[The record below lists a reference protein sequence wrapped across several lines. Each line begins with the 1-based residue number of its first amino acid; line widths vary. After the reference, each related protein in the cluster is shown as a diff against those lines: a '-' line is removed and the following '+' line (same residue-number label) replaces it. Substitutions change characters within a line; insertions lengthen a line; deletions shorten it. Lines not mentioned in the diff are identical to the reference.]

1 MHTAIWKYRVIFM
14 HEKLYIFLGVDIS
27 KTVKIRLI
35 FEFFVENS
43 LRKDVKI
50 L

>member
-1 MHTAIWKYRVIFM
+1 ML
-14 HEKLYIFLGVDIS
+14 EKSYIFLGVDIS

-35 FEFFVENS
+35 SEFFVENS
-43 LRKDVKI
+43 LCIHVKK